1 MRPPDRPAGLE
12 IVLASMRGRLMWA
25 FETSATLVAMK
36 VTILLIVGTW
46 DNFHNA
52 CSKGDSSMDIKLP
65 LWPAKLV
72 VPLMLTVLPA
82 RLALQLWGYLRL
94 VADLK
99 VR

>member
-1 MRPPDRPAGLE
+1 ME
-12 IVLASMRGRLMWA
+12 IVLASMRGRPMWA
-25 FETSATLVAMK
+25 FETSATLVAML

-52 CSKGDSSMDIKLP
+52 RSKGDSSMDIKLP

-72 VPLMLTVLPA
+72 VPLMLTVLLA
-82 RLALQLWGYLRL
+82 RLALQLWGNLRL

-99 VR
+99 VC